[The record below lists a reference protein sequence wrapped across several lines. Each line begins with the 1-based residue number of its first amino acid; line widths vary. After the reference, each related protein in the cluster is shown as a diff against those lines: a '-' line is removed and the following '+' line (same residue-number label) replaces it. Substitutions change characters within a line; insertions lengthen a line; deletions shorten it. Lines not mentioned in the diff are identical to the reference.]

1 MIYAPLSDRQTLAM
15 LWWST
20 KKYSDYDAII
30 CDGSIRSG
38 KTVAMSDGFIIWS
51 MQTFQEQHFAICGK
65 TVESLRRN
73 IILQLRDWLPPEYL
87 ITEKRAENLLVI
99 TYGPKVNYFHIFGG
113 RDESSYMLIQG
124 MTLAGVLLDEVALMP
139 RSFVEQAI
147 ARCSIP
153 GSKYWFNCNP
163 ASPQHWFY
171 LEWVLKSKQKRALR
185 IHFTMSDNLGLTDEI
200 RERYERQY
208 SGVFYRRYILGEWCV
223 AEGLVY
229 SQFDPD
235 IHVVKPDPDLHGS
248 FYISVDYGTHNPF
261 AAILWCIDDNG
272 IATAISEYYWNGRER
287 KREQTV
293 EEYYKE
299 IEKLAGNRKI
309 EAVVIDPAAIE
320 FITTVRRHGKF
331 SVRPGLN
338 AVNSGILCVQA
349 ALKGGFLRIC
359 SVCKS
364 TIREFGLYS
373 WDEKKTTDTVI
384 KENDHAMDACRYFVY
399 TILRRKSKRFKQ
411 YLYTAGVNDDDQTS

>member
-1 MIYAPLSDRQTLAM
+1 MIYAPLSPRQTLSM

-20 KKYSDYDAII
+20 DKYKDYDAII

-38 KTVAMSDGFIIWS
+38 KTVSMSDGFIMWA
-51 MQTFQEQHFAICGK
+51 MQSFQEQHFAICGK

-73 IILQLRDWLPPEYL
+73 IILQLRDWLPSEYV
-87 ITEKRAENLLVI
+87 ITEKRAENVLI
-99 TYGPKVNYFHIFGG
+99 ISFSNNVNYFHIFGG

-147 ARCSIP
+147 ARCSVP

-171 LEWVLKSKQKRALR
+171 LEWVKKAKQKNALR
-185 IHFTMSDNLGLTDEI
+185 IHFTMADNLGLSDEI

-229 SQFDPD
+229 TQFNEEE
-235 IHVVKPDPDLHGS
+235 HVVKLKEEPEGS
-248 FYISVDYGTHNPF
+248 WYISVDYGTHNPF
-261 AAILWCIDDNG
+261 AAILWCITSEG
-272 IATAISEYYWNGRER
+272 KAIAVDEYYWNGRER
-287 KREQTV
+287 RYEKTT
-293 EEYYKE
+293 EEYYRAV
-299 IEKLAGNRKI
+299 EKLAGNRRI

-320 FITTVRRHGKF
+320 FITTVRRHGKY
-331 SVRPGLN
+331 SVRPGNN

-349 ALKGGFLRIC
+349 ALKGGFLKIDKQCRDF
-359 SVCKS
+359 
-364 TIREFGLYS
+364 IREFSLYS
-373 WDEKKTTDTVI
+373 WDEKKTEDTVI

-399 TILRRKSKRFKQ
+399 TILRRKSQAFRR
-411 YLYTAGVNDDDQTS
+411 YLYQAGVTDDDKVD